1 MHEVKLPQLGQS
13 VEEASIVRWLKNE
26 GDAIAKGEPLLAVQ
40 TDKAEIEVES
50 PAEGTLRKILLA
62 TDVAVP
68 VMTVI
73 ALVGEK
79 DEALPD
85 LAKYG
90 VNGGNASPAPAA
102 AKDAVKAAEPV
113 KAAAPLVTPTAV
125 EGARA
130 ISPRA
135 RKAAEALHVDP
146 NVVTGTGVG
155 GRVMEEDV
163 KAYAA
168 SVKASPAAMRSAAAS
183 GVDIARV
190 AGSGSHGKVMAADVK
205 KAGLQTGATSGSTPA
220 IPSGEARRV
229 PLTPMRKIIAKRMAD
244 SKYSAPHYYVTVEV
258 DMANAVALRKSL
270 PWKPSFNDIVMRAT
284 AMALVKFPA
293 VNARWL
299 GDAVEEVGDVN
310 LGFAVA
316 MPSGLI
322 VPVVRSAQLKSLQG
336 ISEEC
341 KVLTEK
347 ARAGKLLPDDYA
359 GNTFTISN
367 LGGFGVDHFTAII
380 NLPDSAILAV
390 GQIKDRP
397 VVIDGGIHV
406 RPIMK
411 MTLSSDHRVIDGA
424 LAAQFMGHLKGLLEE
439 AKL

>member
-26 GDAIAKGEPLLAVQ
+26 GDAIAKGEPLLSVQ

-62 TDVAVP
+62 TDVTVP

-90 VNGGNASPAPAA
+90 GGASAAPATA
-102 AKDAVKAAEPV
+102 APKSKTEAAEEPS
-113 KAAAPLVTPTAV
+113 KTAAPVVAPASDG
-125 EGARA
+125 GARA

-135 RKAAEALHVDP
+135 RKAAEGLRIDP
-146 NVVTGTGVG
+146 NVVPGTGVG

-168 SVKASPAAMRSAAAS
+168 SVKASPAAMRTAAAS
-183 GVDIARV
+183 GVDIV
-190 AGSGSHGKVMAADVK
+190 SVSGTGSHGKVMKADVAK
-205 KAGLQTGATSGSTPA
+205 STGVTPVAPA
-220 IPSGEARRV
+220 IASGETRRM

-424 LAAQFMGHLKGLLEE
+424 LAAQFMGYLKGLLEE

>member
-26 GDAIAKGEPLLAVQ
+26 GDAIAKGEPLLSVQ

-50 PAEGTLRKILLA
+50 PAEGTVRKILLA
-62 TDVAVP
+62 TDVTVP

-79 DEALPD
+79 DEPLPN

-90 VNGGNASPAPAA
+90 GGGNAAPTATAPKETAKETAPA
-102 AKDAVKAAEPV
+102 K
-113 KAAAPLVTPTAV
+113 TAV
-125 EGARA
+125 PVAVPASDDGARA

-135 RKAAEALHVDP
+135 RKAADALRVDP
-146 NVVTGTGVG
+146 NVVPGTGVG

-168 SVKASPAAMRSAAAS
+168 SVKASPAAMRTAAAS

-190 AGSGSHGKVMAADVK
+190 SGTGSHGKVMAADVK
-205 KAGLQTGATSGSTPA
+205 KAGFQTGSTPA
-220 IPSGEARRV
+220 ISSGETRRV

-244 SKYSAPHYYVTVEV
+244 SKFSAPHYYVTVEV
-258 DMANAVALRKSL
+258 DLANAVALRKSL
-270 PWKPSFNDIVMRAT
+270 PWKPSFNDIVMRA
-284 AMALVKFPA
+284 AALALVQFPA

-299 GDAVEEVGDVN
+299 GDAVEEVRDVN

-336 ISEEC
+336 ISQEC
-341 KVLTEK
+341 KALTDK
-347 ARAGKLLPDDYA
+347 ARAGKLLPDDYV

>member
-1 MHEVKLPQLGQS
+1 
-13 VEEASIVRWLKNE
+13 
-26 GDAIAKGEPLLAVQ
+26 
-40 TDKAEIEVES
+40 
-50 PAEGTLRKILLA
+50 
-62 TDVAVP
+62 
-68 VMTVI
+68 
-73 ALVGEK
+73 
-79 DEALPD
+79 
-85 LAKYG
+85 
-90 VNGGNASPAPAA
+90 
-102 AKDAVKAAEPV
+102 
-113 KAAAPLVTPTAV
+113 
-125 EGARA
+125 
-130 ISPRA
+130 
-135 RKAAEALHVDP
+135 
-146 NVVTGTGVG
+146 
-155 GRVMEEDV
+155 
-163 KAYAA
+163 
-168 SVKASPAAMRSAAAS
+168 
-183 GVDIARV
+183 
-190 AGSGSHGKVMAADVK
+190 
-205 KAGLQTGATSGSTPA
+205 
-220 IPSGEARRV
+220 
-229 PLTPMRKIIAKRMAD
+229 
-244 SKYSAPHYYVTVEV
+244 YYVTVEV

-284 AMALVKFPA
+284 ALALVQFPA

-341 KVLTEK
+341 KALTEK

-367 LGGFGVDHFTAII
+367 LGGFGVDQFTAII

-397 VVIDGGIHV
+397 AVIDGGIHV

>member
-26 GDAIAKGEPLLAVQ
+26 GDAIAKGEPLLSVQ

-62 TDVAVP
+62 TDVTVP

-90 VNGGNASPAPAA
+90 VGGGNAAPAA
-102 AKDAVKAAEPV
+102 AAAKEAAQAAEPV
-113 KAAAPLVTPTAV
+113 KAAAPVATPATAV
-125 EGARA
+125 EGVRA

-146 NVVTGTGVG
+146 NVVMGTGVG

-168 SVKASPAAMRSAAAS
+168 SVKASPAAMRAAAAS

-190 AGSGSHGKVMAADVK
+190 SGTVTHGKVMKADIAKSAGAPPAA
-205 KAGLQTGATSGSTPA
+205 PA
-220 IPSGEARRV
+220 IPSGETRRV

-258 DMANAVALRKSL
+258 DMANAVALRKGL

-284 AMALVKFPA
+284 ALALVQFPA

-341 KVLTEK
+341 KALTEK
-347 ARAGKLLPDDYA
+347 ARAGRLLPDDYA

-439 AKL
+439 AKS